1 MQSNNSL
8 GLQSLMK
15 TVRENESLMKGYAS
29 KKCKS
34 CFGRGYIEI
43 VEPGDFF
50 PSHYLCSCVENKV
63 KKEFKS

>member
-1 MQSNNSL
+1 
-8 GLQSLMK
+8 MK